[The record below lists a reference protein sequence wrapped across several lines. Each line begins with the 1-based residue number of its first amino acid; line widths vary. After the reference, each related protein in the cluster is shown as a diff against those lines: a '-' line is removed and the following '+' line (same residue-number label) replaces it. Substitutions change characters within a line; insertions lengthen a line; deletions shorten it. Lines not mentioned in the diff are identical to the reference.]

1 MSAALRVMVVDDSA
15 YNRRTIGDLL
25 ARIEGVDVVG
35 KAADGDEAL
44 RLAASLVPDLI
55 TLDLEMPRMDGFT
68 FLRLL
73 MARQPTPVVVI
84 SGNSARENVF
94 RALELGALDFIAK
107 PLRSLASD
115 LSTIEEELKARVN
128 MVRQLTPAGRDWR
141 RRVPNLARTPLAIP
155 TPVLESP
162 VVPAP
167 ERAVPERAAPERP
180 AAERTVPRAVER
192 TAERVAERT
201 AERSALLER
210 ALERVAQERAGIERA
225 PERAER
231 PERPERGERTEPPG
245 LSRLI
250 VIGASTGGPTALM
263 ELFSSFRPGGSAAV
277 VVAQHMPERFT
288 KTFAERLH
296 KLGGMRVSE
305 ARDFEPLHPGR
316 AILCPGGKCLEIVQF
331 GHGFAAS
338 VVPPQPTD
346 RFIPS
351 VDRLFKSAAEVAG
364 ERVLGVVLTGM
375 GDDGAR
381 GVVAIKA
388 RGGTVYAESQETA
401 VIYGMP
407 GAAVR
412 TGEVDKS
419 LPLSAL
425 AQQLAELVV

>member
-1 MSAALRVMVVDDSA
+1 MNSGPLRVLVVDDSA
-15 YNRRTIGDLL
+15 FNRRTIGDLL
-25 ARIEGVDVVG
+25 SRIEGVDVVG

-44 RLAASLVPDLI
+44 RLAAALVPDLI

-107 PLRSLASD
+107 PSRAANTDVSS
-115 LSTIEEELKARVN
+115 IGEELRARVA
-128 MVRQLTPAGRDWR
+128 MVRQLTPAGRDMKR
-141 RRVPNLARTPLAIP
+141 RTTALGRTPLALP
-155 TPVLESP
+155 TQ
-162 VVPAP
+162 
-167 ERAVPERAAPERP
+167 
-180 AAERTVPRAVER
+180 
-192 TAERVAERT
+192 
-201 AERSALLER
+201 ALLER
-210 ALERVAQERAGIERA
+210 SGAIPTAALA
-225 PERAER
+225 PGGQPA
-231 PERPERGERTEPPG
+231 PAPAPASTERTERNELAG
-245 LSRLI
+245 VLNKLI
-250 VIGASTGGPTALM
+250 VIGASTGGPTALV
-263 ELFSSFRPGGSAAV
+263 EVFSTMRATTNAAV

-296 KLGGMRVSE
+296 KLGGLRVSE
-305 ARDFEPLHPGR
+305 AREFEPLHPGR
-316 AILCPGGKCLEIVQF
+316 AILCPGGKCLEIVAF
-331 GHGFAAS
+331 GHGYAAS
-338 VVPPQPTD
+338 VVDPQPAD

-364 ERVLGVVLTGM
+364 DKVVGVVLTGM

-388 RGGTVYAESQETA
+388 RGGRVYAESAETA

-412 TGEVDKS
+412 TGEVDKT
-419 LPLSAL
+419 LPLSGLAAL
-425 AQQLAELVV
+425 LADLIV